1 MAKPVAEGAAKARAR
16 EKAAGEHEAARHAV
30 A

>member
-16 EKAAGEHEAARHAV
+16 EKATTQRKAARRA